1 MSEAPAAQRTLDTV
15 VSLQY
20 CAHGKRFHHYEC
32 ISFVFLHAYS
42 MGNRAFQ
49 DNALFHIF
57 QRLYACSGIIA
68 LVRDICHLSLLS
80 RVDDGDTWACER
92 KAQSFCL
99 HTRKYMNVSACCTP
113 CTLYSFSVRK
123 LNRWSLSRQTTSAS
137 RSKLPVQMIR

>member
-1 MSEAPAAQRTLDTV
+1 
-15 VSLQY
+15 
-20 CAHGKRFHHYEC
+20 
-32 ISFVFLHAYS
+32 

-99 HTRKYMNVSACCTP
+99 DNWTP
-113 CTLYSFSVRK
+113 VKITF
-123 LNRWSLSRQTTSAS
+123 SLSKPDGHPTEEAVVTVHQFSLA
-137 RSKLPVQMIR
+137 